1 MNIKLI
7 LAMPLLIVLV
17 IWHLTTR
24 AVILA
29 ALALGLIVFMPGM
42 VATKLRKWTET

>member
-17 IWHLTTR
+17 IWHLAIRGT
-24 AVILA
+24 ILL
-29 ALALGLIVFMPGM
+29 ALALGLVVFMPGM
-42 VATKLRKWTET
+42 VAAKLRKWTET

>member
-1 MNIKLI
+1 MKIKLI

-17 IWHLTTR
+17 IWHLAIR
-24 AVILA
+24 AVILI
-29 ALALGLIVFMPGM
+29 ALASGLVVFMPGM